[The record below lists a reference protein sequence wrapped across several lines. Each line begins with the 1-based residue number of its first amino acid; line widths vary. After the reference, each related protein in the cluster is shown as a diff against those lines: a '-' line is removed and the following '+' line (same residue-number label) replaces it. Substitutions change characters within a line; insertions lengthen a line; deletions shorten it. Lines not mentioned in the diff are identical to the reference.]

1 VWVVRTP
8 EQLEHVFRE
17 RGLKVTPQ
25 RQSVFRALHG
35 NMSHPTAEAVHAL
48 VRADVPTISLRTVY
62 ATLHDLAELGEIG
75 ELEVGTGSLRFDPN
89 TAPHHHLVCE
99 ACHAVFDVE
108 ASTPAV
114 GLPDDL
120 AGFQVTGAEIV
131 FRGLCPDCR
140 AVDDAQHPG
149 ATRTTPVRQ
158 PAPDGTHPSRGDEHP
173 HG

>member
-1 VWVVRTP
+1 MRTP
-8 EQLEHVFRE
+8 EQLEHLFRE

-62 ATLHDLAELGEIG
+62 ATLHDLAQLGEIG

-89 TAPHHHLVCE
+89 VTPHHHLVCE
-99 ACHAVFDVE
+99 GCHAVFDVDVS
-108 ASTPAV
+108 APVV
-114 GLPDDL
+114 GLPDEL
-120 AGFQVTGAEIV
+120 AGFEVVDAEIV
-131 FRGLCPDCR
+131 FRGRCPECR
-140 AVDDAQHPG
+140 ASDDVQHPG
-149 ATRTTPVRQ
+149 VTRTPPVGRR
-158 PAPDGTHPSRGDEHP
+158 PPGGTDPSTGDVHT